1 MITIRT
7 GRVALAVASLVVAHA
22 AQGGLLDSPPPRFGS
37 VDGKIVFR
45 LGPIHFQP
53 GRTDT
58 IITCTNVSDAA
69 ARVAVEVFDEGDDLV
84 GNGAD
89 TGVPAAGGNVTFVT
103 STGASRA
110 NAVLI
115 TGLAPIDHGKAR
127 VSSTTDQLACSAYH
141 QMRDADGTVQEQP
154 VELIKKVAQPAG
166 R

>member
-1 MITIRT
+1 MITVRT
-7 GRVALAVASLVVAHA
+7 GSVALAVASLVLAQV
-22 AQGGLLDSPPPRFGS
+22 AQGGLLDSPPPRFGA

-58 IITCTNVSDAA
+58 IITCTNVADAA
-69 ARVAVEVFDEGDDLV
+69 VRVQVEVFDEGDDLV

-89 TGVPAAGGNVTFVT
+89 TGVPAEGGSVTFVT
-103 STGASRA
+103 STGTGRA
-110 NAVLI
+110 NAVMI

-127 VSSTTDQLACSAYH
+127 VVATTDQLACVAYH
-141 QMRDADGTVQEQP
+141 QIRDADGTVQEQP
-154 VELIKKVAQPAG
+154 VELIKKIAQPAG